1 MNHFQSFENSN
12 LQEIDPLALD
22 KNQSLPLNTKNSSR
36 RAWSQKEDNQLRCA
50 IKLYGTNWLTVA
62 SALQNRNPSQCAQ
75 RWKRIKPQNEYS
87 KRQIWTKKEDQLLMH
102 FVQIYQNNWVEI
114 ARNIPNRTSKQVR
127 ERFVNKLNPEI
138 NQEPFTD
145 AEDKLIIE
153 GFKNFGSKWCKIS
166 KMLQGRPENII
177 KNRFYSYLRKHYL
190 KIDNPYYVIP
200 QPNQEL
206 SHSFY
211 REHKEN
217 RVKKI
222 QKHKKFS
229 KITNS
234 RAIKKQQKSQSIQFK
249 SNLDDQ
255 DQIENQIPYQASN
268 KQEKQEKLQC
278 RVQDQQESLNL
289 VKTEEPLENE
299 QEAKLQKEKLEYF
312 SSNFQPHS
320 FPQINIQPP
329 YNLIYCYSPQL
340 SMPFIPQYFMTTPLI
355 QYGMASQETLLSR
368 SQEIQSKNSS

>member
-12 LQEIDPLALD
+12 LQEIDPAGLD
-22 KNQSLPLNTKNSSR
+22 KNESLPLNTKNSSR

-217 RVKKI
+217 KVKKI
-222 QKHKKFS
+222 KKLKKFPKLANS
-229 KITNS
+229 KT
-234 RAIKKQQKSQSIQFK
+234 IKIQQKSQSIQFK

-255 DQIENQIPYQASN
+255 NQKEDQMPFKASKN
-268 KQEKQEKLQC
+268 QEKQGKLQF
-278 RVQDQQESLNL
+278 RMPDPQESLNL

-312 SSNFQPHS
+312 SSNFQPNS
-320 FPQINIQPP
+320 FHQTNIQPLQC
-329 YNLIYCYSPQL
+329 LIYYCSPQL
-340 SMPFIPQYFMTTPLI
+340 SMPFIPSFFSTPLL

-368 SQEIQSKNSS
+368 SQEIKSKNSS